1 MPENQAEQPT
11 LYFEFTDTEGSVP
24 TFANLVTASELGG
37 EIIINFGFVDPIAV
51 ERQIEKQTD
60 DEQQKEIKVP
70 ANFVARL
77 AINRLVASDLLE
89 RLKEILTETEEEEN
103 A

>member
-1 MPENQAEQPT
+1 MPEDQADQPL
-11 LYFEFTDTEGSVP
+11 LYFEFTEPSGSVP

-51 ERQIEKQTD
+51 ERKIENQPD
-60 DEQQKEIKVP
+60 NEQKEIKVP
-70 ANFVARL
+70 ASFVARI
-77 AINRLVASDLLE
+77 AINPLVASDLFD
-89 RLKEILTETEEEEN
+89 RLKEILTEIEEEN